1 MICLKCA
8 IAIDDSTAKTY
19 IRCDGCNRPIHTS
32 CSDLTTNELKCLD
45 LRPNSRRRIKYICV
59 ECEQGISQLPKLLSL
74 IADLKDEISKLKEF
88 NTNLSLKSSTSTPKD
103 NSISL
108 SAKEEIIQEITERS
122 KRANNLIIYRVVE
135 NGTTKI
141 EQLEQDTALIQS
153 LTSDLGLG
161 DQQIK
166 PIRLGKFDRSRQPL
180 SRPIKVH
187 FSSPEIVHNIVRK
200 FKTLRTND
208 KYSALAVSYD
218 RTPKQAELYKAVK
231 NDLNTRL
238 QHGESNLKI
247 IYRNGTPT
255 IVSSDRPEN

>member
-1 MICLKCA
+1 MICAKCA
-8 IAIDDSTAKTY
+8 IAIDDSTAKSY
-19 IRCDGCNRPIHTS
+19 IRCDGCNRLIHTS

-45 LRPNSRRRIKYICV
+45 LRPNSRSRIKYICV

-88 NTNLSLKSSTSTPKD
+88 NTNFSVKSSTSTPKD

-108 SAKEEIIQEITERS
+108 SSLSAREDIIQEITERNNG
-122 KRANNLIIYRVVE
+122 ANNLIISYVVE
-135 NGTTKI
+135 NGTIKI

-166 PIRLGKFDRSRQPL
+166 PIRLGKFDLSRQPL

-200 FKTLRTND
+200 FETLRTNN

-218 RTPKQAELYKAVK
+218 RTLKQAELYKAVK
-231 NDLNTRL
+231 DDLNTRTFKFVEL
-238 QHGESNLKI
+238 LLNVKGRYYIGGK
-247 IYRNGTPT
+247 NGY
-255 IVSSDRPEN
+255 

>member
-59 ECEQGISQLPKLLSL
+59 ECEQGISQ
-74 IADLKDEISKLKEF
+74 
-88 NTNLSLKSSTSTPKD
+88 
-103 NSISL
+103 
-108 SAKEEIIQEITERS
+108 
-122 KRANNLIIYRVVE
+122 
-135 NGTTKI
+135 
-141 EQLEQDTALIQS
+141 DTGLIQS

-180 SRPIKVH
+180 SRPIRVH
-187 FSSPEIVHNIVRK
+187 LSSPEIVHNIV
-200 FKTLRTND
+200 
-208 KYSALAVSYD
+208 
-218 RTPKQAELYKAVK
+218 
-231 NDLNTRL
+231 
-238 QHGESNLKI
+238 
-247 IYRNGTPT
+247 
-255 IVSSDRPEN
+255 